1 MIEQSHPGSG
11 LSVDGGIDEVTAPL
25 AIAAGANVLMAGS
38 SMFGAN
44 NSLAAAVEELRN
56 AISPVGH

>member
-11 LSVDGGIDEVTAPL
+11 LSVDGRIDEVTAPL